1 MKKLTIGLLTP
12 LLIWS
17 CATQY
22 NVKGTSSVPALDGS
36 KLYLK
41 VMQQDDMVAIDSC
54 EVVHGEFHF
63 AGLLD
68 SVKMA
73 SITMGQEGLIPVVL
87 EQGDIQVSINQP
99 TMRIGGTPLN
109 DTLYRFMQ
117 QHTQLESSMAELG
130 RKESQMLLDGIDEQ
144 TIAELLTREAA
155 VLTRQED
162 SLVTHF
168 ICDNFDNVLGPGV
181 FMMLT
186 ANLRYPVLTPQIEEI
201 LSKATQHFRQNQ
213 YVREYIRMAEE
224 NEAKMQGL
232 DAPLPPP
239 PPDTNTDTGR

>member
-1 MKKLTIGLLTP
+1 MKKLIVGLLTP
-12 LLIWS
+12 LLAWS

-22 NVKGTSSVPALDGS
+22 SVKGTSSVPALDGS

-68 SVKMA
+68 SVKIA

-87 EQGDIQVSINQP
+87 EEGDIRVSINQP

-109 DTLYRFMQ
+109 DSLYHFMQ
-117 QHTQLESSMAELG
+117 RHTQLESSMAELS

-155 VLTRQED
+155 ILARQED

-186 ANLRYPVLTPQIEEI
+186 SNMRYPVLTPQIEEI
-201 LSKATQHFRQNQ
+201 MSKATARFKQDH
-213 YVREYIRMAEE
+213 YVKEYIRMAEE

-239 PPDTNTDTGR
+239 PPDPVPQADR

>member
-1 MKKLTIGLLTP
+1 
-12 LLIWS
+12 
-17 CATQY
+17 
-22 NVKGTSSVPALDGS
+22 
-36 KLYLK
+36 
-41 VMQQDDMVAIDSC
+41 VAIDSC

-68 SVKMA
+68 SVRMA
-73 SITMGQEGLIPVVL
+73 SITMGQEPIVSLVL

-99 TMRIGGTPLN
+99 TMKIGGTPLN

-117 QHTQLESSMAELG
+117 HHTQLESSMAELG
-130 RKESQMLLDGIDEQ
+130 RKESQMMLDGIDEQ
-144 TIAELLTREAA
+144 SIAELLTREAA
-155 VLTRQED
+155 VLARQED

-186 ANLRYPVLTPQIEEI
+186 SGFRYPVLTPQIEEI
-201 LSKATQHFRQNQ
+201 MSKATERFRQNR
-213 YVREYIRMAEE
+213 YVREYMRMAEE

-232 DAPLPPP
+232 DTPLPPP
-239 PPDTNTDTGR
+239 PPETAQQTDN